1 MKKNSKKNDKK
12 KLSFKMVVKD
22 CAYAIKMVVAT
33 SPIAFLLRFVLEVV
47 NTISGFVV
55 GTYVVRYIISS
66 FETGID
72 FKTVA
77 LSAVIMI
84 SVPLALQLIVN
95 PLITV
100 VEDVSFV
107 KVEKKVL
114 TKLYNKCTE
123 VELACF
129 ENPEFYDKYVKAT
142 NEITWRMWNLTWT
155 VTNLLSAILGMF
167 LYGSLLFT
175 MDFAFIIF
183 AILPLF
189 GTFIKRKANV
199 LWHKHTTEDR
209 EHHRR
214 AQYAQRVFYSGEYA
228 KELRLSNAREFLLK
242 RYEMA
247 SDGRVEVVEKYGKK
261 EMLLELAHTGLQ
273 TIITNPL
280 AIAYAIYR
288 TIVSGTLGIGDCA
301 VVINSVS
308 SLTGTFTQITDRYFK
323 AHEHALFFEDFRGF
337 IEYEPKMKDK
347 ENAKSPTTGTIKL
360 ENVSFK
366 YEGSDNLV
374 LKNISMEI
382 GKNEKIALVGHNGA
396 GKSTLIKLLLRLYD
410 PTEGQISLDGVPLA
424 DLKLEEYR
432 RMFSVVFQDF
442 KTISLPVAENV
453 LMRPREEGD
462 EEKIIQA
469 LKDSGAYERIMELP
483 NGIETMLTK
492 EFDKDG
498 AVLSVGQAQKVA
510 IAHAFVKNAPV
521 IILDEPSSALDPVA
535 ENEMYNNMMKAGEGK
550 AMIFISH
557 RLSSAVSA
565 DRIYMLEN
573 GEVIESGTHA
583 QLMRL
588 GCKYADMFTKQ
599 AQNYVDLENGKEGE
613 Q

>member
-228 KELRLSNAREFLLK
+228 KELRLSNAREFLLE